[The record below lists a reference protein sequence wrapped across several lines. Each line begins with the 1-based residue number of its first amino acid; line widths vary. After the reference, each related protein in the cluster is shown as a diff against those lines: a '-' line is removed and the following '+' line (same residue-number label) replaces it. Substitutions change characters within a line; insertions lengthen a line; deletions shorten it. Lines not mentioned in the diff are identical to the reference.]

1 LFCPCGAQRAE
12 AELADLEVRHT
23 EVMGRVAS
31 LEGQLERLVDQEQQL
46 LSERLEGKLL
56 NGCST
61 SLVSQEMNGALFN
74 LHSYDV
80 ECNSKSSQLW

>member
-1 LFCPCGAQRAE
+1 MQRAT

-31 LEGQLERLVDQEQQL
+31 LEGQLERLVDEEQQL

-56 NGCST
+56 NGCSNCFDFSGGEWHT
-61 SLVSQEMNGALFN
+61 V
-74 LHSYDV
+74 
-80 ECNSKSSQLW
+80 